1 MMRIKILLPLL
12 AAVAFSGVAEA
23 KTLVFCSEGSPEG
36 FDPAL
41 YTSSTTFDVTSRAV
55 YDQLVEF
62 ERGTTKI
69 IPGLAESWTT
79 SDDGL
84 TYTFKL
90 RKGVKFH
97 TIEGFTPTRDF
108 NADDVVFSFMR
119 QKDEKSPWHKY
130 TAGASWEYF
139 NSMSMPDLIQ
149 KAKIVSDKAERTKLY
164 EQAQVIF
171 KEQAPWATIAHSV
184 RFQPMRKEVENFK
197 IDPFGGHVFYGVDL
211 KQ

>member
-12 AAVAFSGVAEA
+12 AAVAFSGMAEA

-41 YTSSTTFDVTSRAV
+41 YTSSTTFDVTSRAA

-62 ERGTTKI
+62 ERGTTNI

-119 QKDEKSPWHKY
+119 QKDEKSPWYKY

-139 NSMSMPDLIQ
+139 NSMSMPELFKDAV
-149 KAKIVSDKAERTKLY
+149 KVDDYTVKIELNKP
-164 EQAQVIF
+164 
-171 KEQAPWATIAHSV
+171 QAPMIA
-184 RFQPMRKEVENFK
+184 
-197 IDPFGGHVFYGVDL
+197 DL
-211 KQ
+211 GMQFASILSAK